1 MNKLIYLGVAMCLMI
16 TVILVGCTNEPKKP
30 AAQNASNDPSQISS
44 SEPTRGGTLKMV
56 VENVTTL
63 GYPAEQRISAYL
75 YYVQPVFETL
85 GRYDEKGVMKPWL
98 AENWQI
104 DADKKTIT
112 IKLKQGIKFHD
123 DTDFNA
129 EALKWNIE
137 EYQKNKRPEV
147 NGIQSLEVVDANTLR
162 ITLENW
168 DSTFLN
174 SLAYYVK
181 IASPT
186 AITKNGKEW
195 AAKNPVGTGPFK
207 FVSWDRNV
215 SIKFKKN
222 ENYWIKGKPYLDGI
236 EYQII
241 DDFNTAANVF
251 KSGAADV
258 LRQTTSETFRELEA
272 TGKYVTSTDE
282 KLPGAYIG
290 VGLMYDSGN
299 PASPFADVKVR
310 QAVMHAVDSN
320 AIAKS
325 VLKGMAIPTNQFSS
339 PASPFYN
346 PDVKGYTYDPEKA
359 KQLLAEAGY
368 PNGFKTK
375 ITTDTQRLPFI
386 TAVQTYLAK
395 VGIDAQIVTV
405 DLAKWTSLVTDKWD
419 GMIMFIRVLEPNPTN
434 QMYRLFNKNGA
445 LYVKNMVHPDKV
457 EKMLIDAKSAPTP
470 EAQKK
475 IVQELQKVVFDEYAL
490 GFPTFAWINGI
501 VTQPKVQNL
510 GMNTTY
516 ALDWTPEEVWMK
528 K

>member
-1 MNKLIYLGVAMCLMI
+1 
-16 TVILVGCTNEPKKP
+16 
-30 AAQNASNDPSQISS
+30 
-44 SEPTRGGTLKMV
+44 
-56 VENVTTL
+56 
-63 GYPAEQRISAYL
+63 
-75 YYVQPVFETL
+75 
-85 GRYDEKGVMKPWL
+85 
-98 AENWQI
+98 
-104 DADKKTIT
+104 
-112 IKLKQGIKFHD
+112 
-123 DTDFNA
+123 
-129 EALKWNIE
+129 
-137 EYQKNKRPEV
+137 
-147 NGIQSLEVVDANTLR
+147 
-162 ITLENW
+162 
-168 DSTFLN
+168 
-174 SLAYYVK
+174 
-181 IASPT
+181 
-186 AITKNGKEW
+186 
-195 AAKNPVGTGPFK
+195 
-207 FVSWDRNV
+207 
-215 SIKFKKN
+215 
-222 ENYWIKGKPYLDGI
+222 
-236 EYQII
+236 
-241 DDFNTAANVF
+241 
-251 KSGAADV
+251 
-258 LRQTTSETFRELEA
+258 
-272 TGKYVTSTDE
+272 
-282 KLPGAYIG
+282 
-290 VGLMYDSGN
+290 
-299 PASPFADVKVR
+299 
-310 QAVMHAVDSN
+310 
-320 AIAKS
+320 
-325 VLKGMAIPTNQFSS
+325 MAIPTNQFSS